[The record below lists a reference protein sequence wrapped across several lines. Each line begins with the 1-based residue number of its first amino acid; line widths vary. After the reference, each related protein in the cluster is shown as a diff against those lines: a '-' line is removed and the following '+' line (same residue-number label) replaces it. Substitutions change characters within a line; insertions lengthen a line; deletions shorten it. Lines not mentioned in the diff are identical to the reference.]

1 VGFCDQLAKMSRI
14 FHSLVAI
21 YIAMNVGPLH
31 ASERLLQVEGS
42 AFRTSEISDEVFRS
56 RAISNALQSV
66 TQSGAQSVESFA
78 IVENGKVLIDQIANK
93 SNINIAGY
101 RVLET
106 RKEDNKFFV
115 RLEVLVLDVKSTAQ
129 QLTCRRPSA
138 LNIQF
143 TFMGLKLKTQ
153 FPYWFSLNEIQFKKD
168 IRQHTNL
175 QENLNLVAE
184 SQPIK
189 RQTLSY
195 GLYKTNANDELA
207 SPQITPSGR
216 LSLSLEADI
225 TSKSDFLQ
233 SKKDMTVEAKSTLY
247 KNNAIVSS
255 ASQIASITIEESN
268 FLSLKSKSSKDRLDH
283 IKAKIMEISLAAIDK
298 ATAPLECQNI
308 VGKTFTKN
316 GKIFFNFGE
325 HDGLLESDI
334 FVSTGSDTSQYY
346 FKVKKLTDNTS
357 ELIALSDVTN
367 TSAFANMDIR
377 ILERF

>member
-1 VGFCDQLAKMSRI
+1 M
-14 FHSLVAI
+14 H
-21 YIAMNVGPLH
+21 VGPLH

-42 AFRTSEISDEVFRS
+42 AFRTSKISDEVFRS
-56 RAISNALQSV
+56 RAISNALQLV

-143 TFMGLKLKTQ
+143 TFTGLKLKTQ

-195 GLYKTNANDELA
+195 GLYETNANDELA

-216 LSLSLEADI
+216 LSLSPVSYTHL
-225 TSKSDFLQ
+225 
-233 SKKDMTVEAKSTLY
+233 TLP
-247 KNNAIVSS
+247 
-255 ASQIASITIEESN
+255 TI
-268 FLSLKSKSSKDRLDH
+268 
-283 IKAKIMEISLAAIDK
+283 
-298 ATAPLECQNI
+298 
-308 VGKTFTKN
+308 
-316 GKIFFNFGE
+316 
-325 HDGLLESDI
+325 LL
-334 FVSTGSDTSQYY
+334 V
-346 FKVKKLTDNTS
+346 
-357 ELIALSDVTN
+357 
-367 TSAFANMDIR
+367 
-377 ILERF
+377 